1 LRAGE
6 RNEAI
11 RARLEQCLPNSMPC
25 FEETL
30 WVTAF
35 FASKR
40 AGMSLERTLRG
51 YPAEFAPLIVDV
63 YRSDKDETLFRR
75 DLFVDCIER

>member
-11 RARLEQCLPNSMPC
+11 RARLEQCLPHSMPC
-25 FEETL
+25 FEQTL
-30 WVTAF
+30 WLTSF
-35 FASKR
+35 FASRR

-51 YPAEFAPLIVDV
+51 YPAEFAPLILEV
-63 YRSDKDETLFRR
+63 YASDKDEIAFRR
-75 DLFVDCIER
+75 DWFVDCIQR

>member
-30 WVTAF
+30 WLTAF
-35 FASKR
+35 FASRR
-40 AGMSLERTLRG
+40 AGLPLERTLRG
-51 YPAEFAPLIVDV
+51 YPAEFAPLIAEV
-63 YRSDKDETLFRR
+63 YESDKDETAFRR
-75 DLFVDCIER
+75 DWFVDCVQR